1 MKKYRHR
8 IMAVIAM
15 LMITGISTK
24 IYTFIFENIP
34 IVFAMIVGLFS
45 GVVLVLLL
53 LLLYCYA
60 SAQDEEL

>member
-1 MKKYRHR
+1 
-8 IMAVIAM
+8 
-15 LMITGISTK
+15 MITGISTK
-24 IYTFIFENIP
+24 VYTFIFENIP